1 MEKETKRTFRNLDGV
16 YFRLKMEDGKYR
28 NVCFSDMT
36 RSEREQVM
44 NTKNN
49 EWIRSLCQIL
59 ADTIREIGDELN
71 IEKH

>member
-1 MEKETKRTFRNLDGV
+1 MEKETKRRFRNLDGV

-36 RSEREQVM
+36 RSERDQVM

-49 EWIRSLCQIL
+49 EWIRSLCHIL
-59 ADTIREIGDELN
+59 ADTIREIGDEFN